1 MPLPIGLQLYTV
13 RDELARD
20 TDAALAQV
28 ASIGYKHVE
37 LAGLH
42 GKTPAEFR
50 ELLDKHGLAAVS
62 SHEPIDD
69 VQAAIDRAK
78 ILGHQFVVCPYLDE
92 SQRQSYTPLAARLL
106 DAAAK
111 LKEHGLTVCY
121 HNHDFEWL
129 PADGGKRGIDILF
142 DGTDLNSE
150 LDVYWV
156 AKAGD
161 KPVDWINKLAGRL
174 PLLHMKDMA
183 DSPDQGFAEVGT
195 GIIDFNAILEA
206 AKSAGV
212 KHLIVEQDSNWKVS
226 PMESARVGLE
236 NLGGML
242 V

>member
-42 GKTPAEFR
+42 GKTPEQFR
-50 ELLDKHGLAAVS
+50 ELLDKHGLTAVS

-69 VQAAIDRAK
+69 VRAAIKRAE
-78 ILGHQFVVCPYLDE
+78 ILGHKFVVCPYLDE

-111 LKEHGLTVCY
+111 LKDHGLTVCY

-129 PADGGKRGIDILF
+129 PADAGKRGIDILF
-142 DGTDLNSE
+142 DGTTLNSE
-150 LDVYWV
+150 LDVY
-156 AKAGD
+156 
-161 KPVDWINKLAGRL
+161 
-174 PLLHMKDMA
+174 
-183 DSPDQGFAEVGT
+183 
-195 GIIDFNAILEA
+195 
-206 AKSAGV
+206 
-212 KHLIVEQDSNWKVS
+212 
-226 PMESARVGLE
+226 
-236 NLGGML
+236 
-242 V
+242 